1 MSEHIPEDVI
11 AKIFQRLPVKSLIR
25 FTSVSKRWRSIIL
38 QDPHFAASHYQIA
51 TQNKTLSHSVCF
63 RGYFD
68 SDCFFESQTTSS
80 ASSPVVKTDLRCL
93 FNGENIERYIWNP
106 STGLSQKL
114 PDPGVPNEFQIFTGF
129 GYVSAT
135 DDYKILIANSRLE
148 EGEQSKIH
156 IFSSKS
162 KSWRRIQDSQYS
174 GLSMSVLGTLCNE
187 TLHWLRFK
195 QDIMVAFDL
204 ADEKF
209 RTMALPVVEEYGGHY
224 FGHLG
229 DFGGCLCVF
238 GQVDVV
244 AASIDLWVMRE
255 YDKGNSWTK
264 LFNLRISDQPDK
276 QICYVQPILVTE
288 TCTFLEIHTESGSD
302 RRVAKLVKSYH
313 NELKIEEVHVDRYRH
328 GMIGY
333 EESLLWHEKFEVY
346 TCKSKSEDQMKWN
359 QFWGS

>member
-11 AKIFQRLPVKSLIR
+11 SKIFQRLPVKSLIR

-51 TQNKTLSHSVCF
+51 SENKTLSHSVCF

-80 ASSPVVKTDLRCL
+80 SSSPVMKTGLRCPFTKPDSL
-93 FNGENIERYIWNP
+93 VYLYCSCR
-106 STGLSQKL
+106 GLKL

-135 DDYKILIANSRLE
+135 DDYKILIANSRFE

-195 QDIMVAFDL
+195 QDIIVAFDL

-209 RTMALPVVEEYGGHY
+209 RIMALPVVEEYGG
-224 FGHLG
+224 LG

-238 GQVDVV
+238 GQVDVA

-255 YDKGNSWTK
+255 YGKGNSWTK

-328 GMIGY
+328 GMVGY
-333 EESLLWHEKFEVY
+333 EESLLWLE
-346 TCKSKSEDQMKWN
+346 
-359 QFWGS
+359 